1 MSGRVESHEMEEGEM
16 ATAKKTTGTRTN
28 RANGASTGSGTDL
41 QRDLRDFAKGRPQ
54 GWNHEEWL
62 SFLEQLKE
70 RGHNINDREAIGSLL
85 ERERINLLLEKI
97 PGLGPQRIRTLTEK
111 FGSVWSLRDADA
123 GQLATEAKLPRDV
136 AQRVVDAL
144 QQ

>member
-1 MSGRVESHEMEEGEM
+1 M
-16 ATAKKTTGTRTN
+16 ATAKKTTGTRTS
-28 RANGASTGSGTDL
+28 RATGASTTGDTDL
-41 QRDLRDFAKGRPQ
+41 QRDIREFAKGRPQ

-62 SFLEQLKE
+62 AFLEHLKE

-97 PGLGPQRIRTLTEK
+97 PGLGPQRIRTLSEK

-123 GQLATEAKLPRDV
+123 TRIATEAKLPRDV
-136 AQRVVDAL
+136 AQRVVEAL
-144 QQ
+144 QR